1 MSMADQDP
9 NFQIF
14 TEIQDYHRLGEASD
28 MSVDSHQTSNGGS
41 MYSSVGSNNNSRTI
55 LMHPDLRTRT
65 RTPFE
70 GHSAVHR
77 NSVPHHQ
84 GNDALCRALLDD
96 RYPAEGLEQYEEWT
110 IDLRRL
116 HMGPAFAQGAFGR
129 LYRGTYKGE
138 EVAVKILERP
148 ENNMEMANSMEQ
160 QFTQEVIMLASLRH
174 ENVVRFL
181 GACRKPMVWCIV
193 TEYAKGGSLRMSLA
207 RKKTVPLRFAVK
219 NALDIAR
226 GMEYLH
232 KCGVIHRDLKSDNL
246 LIADKSI
253 KIADF
258 GVARIEVET
267 EGMTPETGTYRW
279 MAP

>member
-1 MSMADQDP
+1 MEQYVSMADQDP

-110 IDLRRL
+110 TQAIHIL
-116 HMGPAFAQGAFGR
+116 GSVAQ
-129 LYRGTYKGE
+129 
-138 EVAVKILERP
+138 V
-148 ENNMEMANSMEQ
+148 SH
-160 QFTQEVIMLASLRH
+160 QFLNAST
-174 ENVVRFL
+174 
-181 GACRKPMVWCIV
+181 KPMQ
-193 TEYAKGGSLRMSLA
+193 SLCES
-207 RKKTVPLRFAVK
+207 F
-219 NALDIAR
+219 I
-226 GMEYLH
+226 LH
-232 KCGVIHRDLKSDNL
+232 V
-246 LIADKSI
+246 
-253 KIADF
+253 
-258 GVARIEVET
+258 
-267 EGMTPETGTYRW
+267 
-279 MAP
+279 